1 MTYLITITAPAPDPV
16 SPGHEIQHYLRQVDT
31 ADIDAV
37 ITALDGALK
46 QLPAPRKTRSD
57 AGKPRTQEASK

>member
-1 MTYLITITAPAPDPV
+1 VKFFISWSKQREGRNNMP
-16 SPGHEIQHYLRQVDT
+16 
-31 ADIDAV
+31 
-37 ITALDGALK
+37 GALK